1 MTKSLSSASVSGLE
15 QNLNCYSLEGLLA
28 GVFPDVDH
36 VGGLPLQLLAAD
48 AALEAAL
55 LVPHHVTLQR
65 RPRRAHLG
73 THLALEPVGNK
84 VITIVVTLQTRH
96 EQSYLTCPGS
106 GP

>member
-1 MTKSLSSASVSGLE
+1 MSGLE

-73 THLALEPVGNK
+73 THLALEPVGT
-84 VITIVVTLQTRH
+84 VINFNCGNMADET
-96 EQSYLTCPGS
+96 
-106 GP
+106 

>member
-1 MTKSLSSASVSGLE
+1 MSGLE

-73 THLALEPVGNK
+73 THLALEPVE
-84 VITIVVTLQTRH
+84 QTNYDEARR